1 MSGLSSLALR
11 LLAGMSLG
19 TFFYGGLWFTVRAL
33 PRSHHPVTLVL
44 GSFWARTALVLA
56 RFVLVAA
63 RRWLDAAV
71 CLVGFVLVR
80 ILLSR
85 LIPVRNVSRKTSR

>member
-1 MSGLSSLALR
+1 MPGLISVALR
-11 LLAGMSLG
+11 LLAGLSLG

-33 PRSHHPVTLVL
+33 PWSNHPVALAL

-56 RFVLVAA
+56 GFALVAA
-63 RRWLDAAV
+63 RGWLGVAV
-71 CLVGFVLVR
+71 CMVGFVLVR

-85 LIPVRNVSRKTSR
+85 LIPVRNPSRKISR